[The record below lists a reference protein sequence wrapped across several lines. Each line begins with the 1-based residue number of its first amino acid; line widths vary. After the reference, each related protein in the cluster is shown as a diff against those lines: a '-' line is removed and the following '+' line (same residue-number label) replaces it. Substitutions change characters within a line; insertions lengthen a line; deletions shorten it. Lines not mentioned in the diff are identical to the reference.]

1 MKKSLLVLLFSL
13 VFLSQ
18 SYGQKKDPID
28 VAMEA
33 SMTKNSSTAG
43 MVDAIDNAFVQWDKK
58 LNTSYK
64 GLQAKL
70 PANEWKELVIA
81 QRAWVAFRDAQVKA
95 MDLTFER
102 MEGTMWIPI
111 RAEMAMNITR
121 QRAQFLE
128 NMLHNVTME

>member
-1 MKKSLLVLLFSL
+1 M
-13 VFLSQ
+13 
-18 SYGQKKDPID
+18 
-28 VAMEA
+28 
-33 SMTKNSSTAG
+33 
-43 MVDAIDNAFVQWDKK
+43 
-58 LNTSYK
+58 
-64 GLQAKL
+64 
-70 PANEWKELVIA
+70 IA

-95 MDLTFER
+95 MDVTFER

>member
-1 MKKSLLVLLFSL
+1 MKKRLLVLLY
-13 VFLSQ
+13 FLFCLSP

-33 SMTKNSSTAG
+33 AMTKNSSTAG
-43 MVDAIDNAFVQWDKK
+43 MVDAIDKALVQWDKK
-58 LNTSYK
+58 LNASYK

-81 QRAWVAFRDAQVKA
+81 QRAWVAFRDAQIKA
-95 MDLTFER
+95 MDATFER
-102 MEGTMWIPI
+102 MEGTMWIPV

-128 NMLHNVTME
+128 NMLQNVTME